1 MTRTVLPVSE
11 RLKRRVAIEFPEPG
25 SADEVVRLLAN
36 AADSE
41 RVQAA
46 IVLAA
51 QGDIR
56 KIQWG
61 IKEASI
67 DWRDVLVSG
76 GLANADWAKIL
87 DRQLGPEPPT
97 PE

>member
-1 MTRTVLPVSE
+1 MTRIVLPVSA
-11 RLKRRVAIEFPEPG
+11 RLKRRVAVDFPAAG
-25 SADEVVRLLAN
+25 SAEEVVRLLAN
-36 AADSE
+36 GADSE

-76 GLANADWAKIL
+76 GLADQDWAVIL
-87 DRQLGPEPPT
+87 DRQLGPAT
-97 PE
+97 G

>member
-1 MTRTVLPVSE
+1 MSA
-11 RLKRRVAIEFPEPG
+11 RLKRRVAVDFPAPG
-25 SADEVVRLLAN
+25 SAEEVARLLAN
-36 AADSE
+36 GADSE
-41 RVQAA
+41 RVQTA

-67 DWRDVLVSG
+67 DWRDVLISG
-76 GLANADWAKIL
+76 GLADQDWAETL
-87 DRQLGPEPPT
+87 DRQLGPERPAAG
-97 PE
+97 